1 MAEEHDSD
9 NPFVEA
15 TPAEPDRL
23 NAPLPSVVT
32 AAAAPGPPSYTDA
45 VQSQSA

>member
-32 AAAAPGPPSYTDA
+32 AAASPPSYTDA